1 MKRTV
6 SLIPSA
12 TEIVC
17 ALGFEDHMVGRS
29 HECDFPESVKR
40 LPSCTE
46 PSFDPSGS
54 SREIH
59 ERVQTRLHEALSMYR
74 VDVEKLAGL
83 QPDLI
88 ITQAQCEVCAVSL
101 QDVERAVANWVGSK
115 PSLVSLSPQRLMD
128 VWSDITRV
136 AEALGD
142 PARGAALTDGL
153 QARVRTIEEKTK
165 VLPTRPIVAC
175 LEWLDPLMASANWMP
190 ELVSLAGGRNLFGEA
205 GTHAPWITWEALR
218 EKDPDV
224 VVVLPCGFSIART
237 QQDMPLLTG
246 KPDWADLQAVRNGRV
261 YLTDGNQYFN
271 RPGPRMAESLEIL
284 AEIFHPSMFH
294 FGHEGTGWVGLVS

>member
-17 ALGFEDHMVGRS
+17 ALGFEDHLVGRS

-59 ERVQTRLHEALSMYR
+59 ERVQTRLQEALSMYR

-101 QDVERAVANWVGSK
+101 QDVERAVVNWVGSQ
-115 PSLVSLSPQRLMD
+115 PSLVSLTPNGLMD
-128 VWSDITRV
+128 VWSDIIRV

-142 PARGAALTDGL
+142 PGRGAALTDGL
-153 QARVRTIEEKTK
+153 QARVQAIGEKTK
-165 VLPTRPIVAC
+165 AIPTRPTVAC

-190 ELVSLAGGRNLFGEA
+190 ELVSLLS
-205 GTHAPWITWEALR
+205 ITN
-218 EKDPDV
+218 
-224 VVVLPCGFSIART
+224 GFNSEFPVGMI
-237 QQDMPLLTG
+237 
-246 KPDWADLQAVRNGRV
+246 
-261 YLTDGNQYFN
+261 
-271 RPGPRMAESLEIL
+271 GPRQPDHAL
-284 AEIFHPSMFH
+284 
-294 FGHEGTGWVGLVS
+294 G

>member
-1 MKRTV
+1 VKRIV

-17 ALGFEDHMVGRS
+17 ALGFEGHLVGRS

-59 ERVQTRLHEALSMYR
+59 ERVQTRLQEALSMYR

-101 QDVERAVANWVGSK
+101 QDVERAVGDWVGSR
-115 PSLVSLSPQRLMD
+115 PSLVSLSPNGLMD

-142 PARGAALTDGL
+142 PTRGAALTDGL
-153 QARVRTIEEKTK
+153 QARVRTIGEKTK
-165 VLPTRPIVAC
+165 VLPTRPTVAC

-271 RPGPRMAESLEIL
+271 RPGPLMAESLEIL

>member
-1 MKRTV
+1 VKRIV

-17 ALGFEDHMVGRS
+17 ALGFEGHLVGRS

-59 ERVQTRLHEALSMYR
+59 ERVQTRLQEALSMYR

-101 QDVERAVANWVGSK
+101 QDVERAVGDWVGSR
-115 PSLVSLSPQRLMD
+115 PSLVSLSPNGLMD

-153 QARVRTIEEKTK
+153 QARVRTIGEKTK
-165 VLPTRPIVAC
+165 AIPTRPTVAC

-205 GTHAPWITWEALR
+205 GTHAPWITWEAVR

-224 VVVLPCGFSIART
+224 VVILPCGFSIART